1 MLKFNHEDGRII
13 PVKERTKSQIY
24 SVLKRYI
31 GADVLA
37 QLEYIGNQHIS
48 VNNGNIYA
56 DFYDHRYTNADGTPH
71 KTTLY
76 ISDYDD
82 YINEII

>member
-1 MLKFNHEDGRII
+1 MLKFNHKDGRVI

-37 QLEYIGNQHIS
+37 QLEYIGNQCLS

-56 DFYDHRYTNADGTPH
+56 DFYDHRYTNTDGTLH
-71 KTTLY
+71 KTRLY
-76 ISDYDD
+76 IAGYDD